1 MFEFEVNYRYEII
14 TVKYKYSKN
23 VIYNLYLFIFIN
35 LGIVSINDFMQS
47 KTVKSITKI
56 IYIDN

>member
-35 LGIVSINDFMQS
+35 LGIVSINDF
-47 KTVKSITKI
+47 IAE
-56 IYIDN
+56 

>member
-14 TVKYKYSKN
+14 TIKYKYSNN

-35 LGIVSINDFMQS
+35 LGIFSINDF
-47 KTVKSITKI
+47 IAE
-56 IYIDN
+56 